1 MQELALEE
9 CPDLDFRR
17 RFAPSA
23 AGAKERVA
31 QGGAHPLMRDDAAPG
46 PATPASA
53 PHGVPAKSQISWGGH
68 APGRLGRED
77 ARNFEDGALSAA
89 INSIR
94 VRFGSQ
100 ALTRAAEL
108 PPPQPW
114 PSRTPIDRLTG
125 IGGLPH
131 GRLTLLSGNGTCGK
145 LTLALLL
152 LAGATR
158 EFAHAMV
165 IDTCSGFD
173 PWTLIP
179 FYPELSALT
188 VVRAPALDLAG
199 EAAVALARAG
209 AGFILLMGEIPE
221 HALGPLESG
230 ASRSGTVIVGVVD
243 APGRAF
249 AHASSLSVGFSRT
262 DWIWERG
269 QLVGLRATARC
280 VKNRVAPPLG
290 ETGLE
295 IRYPLGARPL
305 SDHLVQVSEVAPLLL
320 EDQKCASAAV

>member
-1 MQELALEE
+1 MQE
-9 CPDLDFRR
+9 
-17 RFAPSA
+17 
-23 AGAKERVA
+23 A
-31 QGGAHPLMRDDAAPG
+31 QLN
-46 PATPASA
+46 
-53 PHGVPAKSQISWGGH
+53 V
-68 APGRLGRED
+68 
-77 ARNFEDGALSAA
+77 A

-152 LAGATR
+152 LASATR

-165 IDTCSGFD
+165 IETSANFD
-173 PWTLIP
+173 PWTLLP

-188 VVRAPALDLAG
+188 VVRAPAPDPAG

-221 HALGPLESG
+221 QWLGPLESG

-269 QLVGLRATARC
+269 QLVGLRASARC

-290 ETGLE
+290 ETELE
-295 IRYPLGARPL
+295 IRYPLGTKAL
-305 SDHLVQVSEVAPLLL
+305 SDHRGQVSEIPSIRVEGL
-320 EDQKCASAAV
+320 ECTSAVV